1 MAGRKMAKRLLNDLK
16 ELGGTDYVLD
26 YVGDAGTVAALAV
39 RLNCSRSFLSRVMNA
54 DEGYRAALRE
64 GRRIGADKLADDT
77 LNIMD
82 DLTEKEGLTSADVQ
96 LAKERVN
103 TRKWLAAMN
112 NPERFAE
119 KKQPDVVVNIGELH
133 LGALKKLRAEMID
146 VSPKVAQIVDGSTDD
161 E

>member
-1 MAGRKMAKRLLNDLK
+1 MAKRLHKELG

-26 YVGDAGTVAALAV
+26 YVGDGGTVADLAV
-39 RLNCSRSFLSRVMNA
+39 RLNCSRSFLSRIMNA

-77 LNIMD
+77 LGIMD

-112 NPERFAE
+112 DPDRFAE
-119 KKQPDVVVNIGELH
+119 KKQADVIVNIGELH

-146 VSPKVAQIVDGSTDD
+146 VSPKATQIVDHNDD